1 MAKAKMKPV
10 KRSSRP
16 QKRAAAR
23 ANPQKARTASRGARY
38 SPAFKSKCLEL
49 LAAGKTLEAVA
60 GEKGVS
66 TASLSRWKK
75 EAKQDGNYPDEPG
88 VADETAVA
96 TSQVEVELGGADPGG
111 QRGASRA
118 PRDNI
123 AGLSEHEQ
131 DEILKLKKDH
141 VSMGPAQIRAQL
153 KRFFGW
159 RISVKAIARV
169 LRANGYRTEHRTAKR
184 EQELQRFEAV
194 RPNALW
200 QMDALSLR
208 VHQVRVY
215 LHLVIDDFSRFIVG
229 HRLSETITSEQAVEC
244 LERAVATH
252 GKPERVLTDRGG
264 QFLAVREETSFRR
277 YLERECID
285 HSVSRPYHP
294 QTLGKV
300 ESVNRAIQKELIYV
314 CEFASVA
321 AMSEAIDGWVE
332 QYNFRRAH
340 LGIDGLVPADR
351 YFGLQHRVAAEVQ
364 ARSRGR
370 QLAASASR
378 PIGGPLEELGD
389 ALEVLRLVMVDG
401 KVQLRFCGQV
411 VELGRSEG

>member
-1 MAKAKMKPV
+1 MANASKKPG
-10 KRSSRP
+10 KRSSRM
-16 QKRAAAR
+16 QKKAAAR
-23 ANPQKARTASRGARY
+23 SRGARY
-38 SPAFKSKCLEL
+38 SPEFKRKCLEL
-49 LAAGKTLEAVA
+49 LAAGMTLEAVS
-60 GEKGVS
+60 GKKGVS
-66 TASLSRWKK
+66 TVSLSRWKK
-75 EAKQDGNYPDEPG
+75 AAKQDGSYLDEPSD
-88 VADETAVA
+88 ADESAAA
-96 TSQVEVELGGADPGG
+96 TSQVEVEQDGADPGG

-141 VSMGPAQIRAQL
+141 PTMGPAQLRAQL

-159 RISVKAIARV
+159 RISVRAIARV
-169 LRANGYRTEHRTAKR
+169 LRANGYRTEHRAAKQ

-200 QMDALSLR
+200 QMDALPLR
-208 VHQVRVY
+208 VHEQRVY
-215 LHLVIDDFSRFIVG
+215 LHLIIDDFSRFIVG
-229 HRLSETITSEQAVEC
+229 HRLSETINSDD
-244 LERAVATH
+244 AVACLDRAMAAH
-252 GKPERVLTDRGG
+252 GKPERMLTDRGG
-264 QFLAVREETSFRR
+264 QFMAVRAQTAFRR
-277 YLERECID
+277 HLERECID

-300 ESVNRAIQKELIYV
+300 ESVNRAIHKELIYV
-314 CEFASVA
+314 HEFASVT

-370 QLAASASR
+370 QLAASASG
-378 PIGGPLEELGD
+378 PIGGPLDELGGP
-389 ALEVLRLVMVDG
+389 LEVLRLVLVDG
-401 KVQLRFCGQV
+401 RLELRFCGQSM
-411 VELGRSEG
+411 ELGRSEG